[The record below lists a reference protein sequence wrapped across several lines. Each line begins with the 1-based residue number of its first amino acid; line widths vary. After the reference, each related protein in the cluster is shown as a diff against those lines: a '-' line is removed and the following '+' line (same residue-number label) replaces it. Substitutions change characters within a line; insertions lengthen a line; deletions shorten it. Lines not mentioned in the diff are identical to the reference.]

1 MLISGAKGM
10 RTPYISLRWSLVIV
24 AAVVSLLSGY
34 MYYRYT
40 SEILRD
46 VFVEGLLDRQIADSA
61 VLNGTF
67 REWEEKVI
75 TSMEAVGM
83 LLESESLIVAKDPGS
98 VKNVVE
104 HSMNALFSTGISHLA
119 LFDAT
124 GQLINE
130 TGIQTGPNAAT
141 QLVSQATQTKTPRSA
156 LTCRDKRDCTHFV
169 AIPILSGNQETRAVL
184 LAAFSFT
191 EVTVSFTGITGQQI
205 QIMDRADAV
214 RRTTDDAFVGNQS
227 TIPVVLT
234 PNISGFPE
242 DKLALVT
249 TFNATSIRQKLYE
262 VTQRSA
268 IFAVSMC
275 ALLLLLVTPTITIS
289 MRRLKSTVESFEPL
303 TRGELMARD
312 PPRNRRLWHDEID
325 KLHDVL
331 TDTGTQITTLTTGL
345 RESHEILREQLAY
358 SEDLMESVA
367 VPILCLDSQ
376 GRVADFNVAFAQF
389 FGATRADVLNRS
401 LDILAVEPTAF
412 GALLRA
418 ASWIRPQAF
427 GTPREASF
435 IRPAGSTCQCLVA
448 GGPYMR
454 PDGSIIG
461 SIFTFVDLTLL
472 RRTEERFSAIAR
484 QLPGAL
490 FQFSLVGGRWT
501 ILFASDGLEIFT
513 GLPSSAFYEDFA
525 VFLGH
530 VHPDDRVA
538 FTESVRQAVT
548 LTENWSFGFRIMH
561 TDGSIRWVRGSGA
574 APALPVSNP
583 VWTGILLNVTP
594 EHLAHVA
601 AHDAI
606 ASQAAAETAVAAK
619 DGHIRMISHEIRNTL
634 QSVLG
639 YAAILKRGAFTTNSQ
654 PTTADLT
661 ALQYAANDL
670 FEIVNDLLTLQR
682 CASGAQE
689 PMKPIRVGEF
699 VNRIE
704 QHVKPWLRTNSLHVE
719 LSAALRDI
727 DIITDG
733 HLLRRAVTN
742 LLSNACKYTA
752 HGQIHLTV
760 SAREHRHF
768 VIEVRDTGCG
778 IAPDELSR
786 LGQPFQQATRVRDRR
801 SLGTGL
807 GLVLV
812 EQFVG
817 FLNGSLQV
825 ASEIGV
831 GTAVT
836 ITVPFVKV
844 DAPGLENPTTTS
856 RADED
861 VSLRSVSVLVIDDDP
876 VIRDV
881 VSRLLRPH
889 VAAVD
894 QAHCGLH
901 GLQRLSETRY
911 NLVVTDLGLPDI
923 SGLDMVRTYRAENP
937 KAATAFIL
945 LTGNADAGR
954 CAGTSLANAAC
965 LLKPVDEDVLVGT
978 AKRLLALPTN
988 TVDPTIEQPHPMRRS
1003 FAANALTPAV
1013 VLDSPRLL
1021 GAFKG
1026 DTTAAVSHMHAFIVD
1041 TLRQI
1046 DLAVQLS
1053 AAASNSAVL
1062 SIAHRLA
1069 GTCATIGAD
1078 RLAQMAEELIQH
1090 MPVWTTQE
1098 RRRIFRAL
1106 YSEVALLEQ
1115 EFRTIVSDPNP
1126 LLTETV
1132 CP

>member
-1 MLISGAKGM
+1 MPTH
-10 RTPYISLRWSLVIV
+10 RISLVAVISFGVAVLV
-24 AAVVSLLSGY
+24 AGAGY
-34 MYYRYT
+34 LQYDFSAST
-40 SEILRD
+40 LRD
-46 VFVEGLLDRQIADSA
+46 HFAESLRLRSDLRSTAAAGVY
-61 VLNGTF
+61 
-67 REWEEKVI
+67 REWEQKIIDAGGMVAALNDVR
-75 TSMEAVGM
+75 EAAARADIGM
-83 LLESESLIVAKDPGS
+83 ASRVLVEHFPTVSVASGAEMMILVDDNAETLGAWGLRQINPPGETLARAAMKTQRPAAS
-98 VKNVVE
+98 VKCAE
-104 HSMNALFSTGISHLA
+104 
-119 LFDAT
+119 
-124 GQLINE
+124 
-130 TGIQTGPNAAT
+130 
-141 QLVSQATQTKTPRSA
+141 R
-156 LTCRDKRDCTHFV
+156 CTH
-169 AIPILSGNQETRAVL
+169 TTAVPV
-184 LAAFSFT
+184 FNDGK
-191 EVTVSFTGITGQQI
+191 V
-205 QIMDRADAV
+205 
-214 RRTTDDAFVGNQS
+214 VG
-227 TIPVVLT
+227 
-234 PNISGFPE
+234 
-242 DKLALVT
+242 
-249 TFNATSIRQKLYE
+249 
-262 VTQRSA
+262 
-268 IFAVSMC
+268 
-275 ALLLLLVTPTITIS
+275 ALLLSVDMRNFMVMYSAITDQRLELTPLGSASILELPPLPDDGGPVRVQLHPIAGWPASHAFFTSIDSSGDARALSRLRTQMAILDVVLFSLLTCVLLTTLWFAL
-289 MRRLKSTVESFEPL
+289 RRVKIA
-303 TRGELMARD
+303 TRALDLIGDAQ
-312 PPRNRRLWHDEID
+312 RLSAPAQLAVFRAALPVSRVHLWRDEID
-325 KLHDVL
+325 DL
-331 TDTGTQITTLTTGL
+331 TSGL
-345 RESHEILREQLAY
+345 SIMGERLQAVHQELAESYGALQEQLVY

-401 LDILAVEPTAF
+401 LDILAVEQTAF

-501 ILFASDGLEIFT
+501 ILFASDGLESFT

-548 LTENWSFGFRIMH
+548 LTENWSFGFRITH

-574 APALPVSNP
+574 VPALPVSNP
-583 VWTGILLNVTP
+583 VWTGILLDVTP

-699 VNRIE
+699 VDRIE

-719 LSAALRDI
+719 ISAALRDI

-742 LLSNACKYTA
+742 LLSNACKYTTR
-752 HGQIHLTV
+752 GQIHLTV

-825 ASEIGV
+825 ESEIGV

-923 SGLDMVRTYRAENP
+923 SGLDMLRTYRAENP

-954 CAGTSLANAAC
+954 CAGTSLANAVC

-988 TVDPTIEQPHPMRRS
+988 TVDPTIEPPHPMRRS
-1003 FAANALTPAV
+1003 LAANALKPAV